1 VLTMPRAIEHGP
13 REVAKFEM
21 KSMLECSILEVQWS
35 GFVHSSFNLENVTSR
50 DLVVSMEALYDL
62 LSSVLDVFWSLL
74 NVVVNLVRV
83 VLPWLPLFAWIAFWS
98 FAVNWARV
106 FPVLRRGGLIGV
118 LLLMFVAVLV
128 WGSIAPPVDGRHV
141 MFGLTVSNYAG
152 KFIYVTLLTC
162 IALLCGSAQLSGA
175 FARLGEFPQE
185 PEEDNHGH
193 GSHGH
198 GNHGHDGHDSHRHV
212 AHAH

>member
-1 VLTMPRAIEHGP
+1 
-13 REVAKFEM
+13 M
-21 KSMLECSILEVQWS
+21 KSLLQCSILEVQGS
-35 GFVHSSFNLENVTSR
+35 GFVHSSFTLEIVISQ
-50 DLVVSMEALYDL
+50 DLVGSMEALYDL

-98 FAVNWARV
+98 FAVNWVKV

-152 KFIYVTLLTC
+152 KFIYVTMLTC

-175 FARLGEFPQE
+175 FGRFGEFPEE
-185 PEEDNHGH
+185 PEEDSHGH

-198 GNHGHDGHDSHRHV
+198 EDHGHDHHGHEDHDTHGHI